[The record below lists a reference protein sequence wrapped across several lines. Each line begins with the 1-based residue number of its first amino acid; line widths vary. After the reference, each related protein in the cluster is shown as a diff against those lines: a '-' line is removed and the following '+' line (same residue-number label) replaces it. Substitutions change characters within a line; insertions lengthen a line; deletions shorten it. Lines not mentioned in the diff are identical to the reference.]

1 MAHAMRV
8 FFIIGTSGSMEA
20 AKDMLKEV
28 NKAQGKSGG
37 VLGDL
42 FGKKK

>member
-8 FFIIGTSGSMEA
+8 FFIIGTSGSIEA

-28 NKAQGKSGG
+28 NKQQGMRGG
-37 VLGDL
+37 L
-42 FGKKK
+42 FGKKSKE